1 MKAAGSAEGARLAL
15 NMWNMNFGGFS
26 DGGVAANHVI
36 SFNWGGTINLY
47 NAADYS
53 WRGRFEVEGGENINI
68 SKNGVG
74 SQRFEVTG
82 IKNHFGNIRANEGL
96 LEIDASAISTLFAN
110 NLYVSGGSFKNVG
123 NLNVGALT
131 LMRGTIVLGN
141 DTGMIIVDGNLS
153 KGDAPEDAGKISID
167 FSELTASGE
176 YTLIEVLGDIIDFD
190 REDALADF
198 DLINLVEGANAEL
211 IWDGNSLV
219 LSYTVPEPA
228 AVAAILGAAALG
240 FAALR
245 RRK

>member
-1 MKAAGSAEGARLAL
+1 
-15 NMWNMNFGGFS
+15 
-26 DGGVAANHVI
+26 
-36 SFNWGGTINLY
+36 
-47 NAADYS
+47 
-53 WRGRFEVEGGENINI
+53 
-68 SKNGVG
+68 
-74 SQRFEVTG
+74 
-82 IKNHFGNIRANEGL
+82 
-96 LEIDASAISTLFAN
+96 
-110 NLYVSGGSFKNVG
+110 
-123 NLNVGALT
+123 
-131 LMRGTIVLGN
+131 MRGTIVLGN

>member
-1 MKAAGSAEGARLAL
+1 
-15 NMWNMNFGGFS
+15 
-26 DGGVAANHVI
+26 
-36 SFNWGGTINLY
+36 
-47 NAADYS
+47 
-53 WRGRFEVEGGENINI
+53 
-68 SKNGVG
+68 
-74 SQRFEVTG
+74 
-82 IKNHFGNIRANEGL
+82 
-96 LEIDASAISTLFAN
+96 
-110 NLYVSGGSFKNVG
+110 
-123 NLNVGALT
+123 
-131 LMRGTIVLGN
+131 MRGTIVLGN

-190 REDALADF
+190 KEDALADF

-211 IWDGNSLV
+211 IWDDNSLV